1 MQKNEINNVQPF
13 CTKIYRANIGKENN
27 DGYCTEHI
35 GEIAVLTYKYHS
47 SFLNQFVFGAPYS
60 SNDRNWYCALEIDVE
75 DNNSEQSFNKFI
87 SKLNQE
93 DKFYQYFVTEEESK
107 VVAEKY
113 KSIYDNQQWTLE
125 SLLSAIKNDKDLM
138 SLKYNYHIAKV
149 TSQVEKFPLESI
161 YVSCN
166 WRIRVIDNKIFVK
179 RAGWKTYEIPNL
191 QSLFKVLSADS
202 GSDADE
208 TIRHRYSIV

>member
-1 MQKNEINNVQPF
+1 MQKNDINNVRPF
-13 CTKIYRANIGKENN
+13 CTKFYRVNIGKENN
-27 DGYCTEHI
+27 DGYRTEHI
-35 GEIAVLTYKYHS
+35 GEIVVLTYKHHS

-93 DKFYQYFVTEEESK
+93 DKFYQYFVTEEESR

-138 SLKYNYHIAKV
+138 SLNYNYHIAKV
-149 TSQVEKFPLESI
+149 TSQVENFPLESI

-191 QSLFKVLSADS
+191 HSLFKVLSADS